1 LFGLRFI
8 KTGVLSSDMGKLFH
22 SLFTMRQTGDYD
34 DTYGLTEDDVIPN
47 VEPTGKFI
55 DKVTTLA
62 KELLNKDK

>member
-1 LFGLRFI
+1 
-8 KTGVLSSDMGKLFH
+8 M
-22 SLFTMRQTGDYD
+22 SLNNE
-34 DTYGLTEDDVIPN
+34 EDDVIPN